1 MAVLFEG
8 ELFADYHQIYV
19 ADSKLDFVADYPT
32 QWTDEILA
40 QGVNP
45 GPGVVIVCT
54 ARDMNTAFR
63 VELHESEPAIDLD
76 AADHAAECGIV
87 TAGEIIVGGCTS
99 HEGQDSPIAVPAGPL
114 RALVVE
120 RLRNDQRGPV
130 RRRRPLRGPPLARR
144 ERWRRGPQAVEM
156 ALTGRRDCVADA
168 PRLPLNRPRRT

>member
-114 RALVVE
+114 RALVVASGFGTISE
-120 RLRNDQRGPV
+120 DRFDGDDLYVVHLWPGESAGVVV
-130 RRRRPLRGPPLARR
+130 RKQWKWL
-144 ERWRRGPQAVEM
+144 
-156 ALTGRRDCVADA
+156 
-168 PRLPLNRPRRT
+168 